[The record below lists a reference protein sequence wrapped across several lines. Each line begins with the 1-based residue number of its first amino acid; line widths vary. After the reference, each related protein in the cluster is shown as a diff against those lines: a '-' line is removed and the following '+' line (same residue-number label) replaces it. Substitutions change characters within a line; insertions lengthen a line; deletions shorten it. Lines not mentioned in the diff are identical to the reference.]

1 MKAPGDE
8 VGGYAV
14 ADSGEGPGVPLIYR
28 PNWETK
34 GRKKFLCTPTHLLSQ
49 GLDPPLQYGP
59 VGQFLYISLRRE
71 SLHDYDEVNLRRVH
85 LYLTKLVTWSNRD
98 EDWKNANSLFQRR
111 FLCRRR
117 PRILRS
123 LLTPGGGGASFE
135 TNTFSRQGRVIKI
148 TLGEEWASPPPSVKS
163 QCYAQCK
170 KGITYPIASTL

>member
-28 PNWETK
+28 
-34 GRKKFLCTPTHLLSQ
+34 
-49 GLDPPLQYGP
+49 PLQYGP

-98 EDWKNANSLFQRR
+98 ED
-111 FLCRRR
+111 
-117 PRILRS
+117 
-123 LLTPGGGGASFE
+123 
-135 TNTFSRQGRVIKI
+135 
-148 TLGEEWASPPPSVKS
+148 
-163 QCYAQCK
+163 
-170 KGITYPIASTL
+170 